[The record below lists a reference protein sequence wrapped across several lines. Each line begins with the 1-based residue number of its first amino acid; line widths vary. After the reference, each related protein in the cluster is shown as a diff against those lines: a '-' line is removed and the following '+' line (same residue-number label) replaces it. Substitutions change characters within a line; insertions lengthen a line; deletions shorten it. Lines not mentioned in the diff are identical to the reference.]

1 VPYRHTSDGLRIRYE
16 VHGPRHGA
24 PVLLVQGLGTDSRG
38 WVFQRRALTRA
49 GHRVV
54 TVDNRGVGRS
64 DKPLD
69 GYDLERMA
77 LDCVEVLDDV
87 GIERAHV
94 VGASMGGVIA
104 QIMAVRHPDRLAS
117 LVLACTACRHHDWRR
132 ELFAEWADVATRE
145 GMRAWA
151 RTHLRWIV
159 GPRSLRRFGAGF
171 GWLAPVFVSAPA
183 HAFTGQLSAILA
195 VDDGLRHELAGIDVP
210 TLVVVGSQD
219 TLTPQADAEE
229 LAEHIPGARLAIV
242 RGGPHAFMV
251 EAAPAFNRVVLRF
264 LAEQAS
270 DAVGE
275 TA

>member
-1 VPYRHTSDGLRIRYE
+1 MPYRHTSDGLRIRYD

-38 WVFQRRALTRA
+38 WAFQRRAFAGA
-49 GHRVV
+49 GHRVI
-54 TVDNRGVGRS
+54 TFDNRGVGRS

-77 LDCVEVLDDV
+77 LDCVEVLDDAGV
-87 GIERAHV
+87 EQANV

-104 QIMAVRHPDRLAS
+104 QIMAVRHPDRLRS

-132 ELFAEWADVATRE
+132 ELFAEWADIATRE

-151 RTHLRWIV
+151 RAHLRWIV

-171 GWLAPVFVSAPA
+171 GWLAPVFMSAPA
-183 HAFTGQLSAILA
+183 HAFTGQLAAILA
-195 VDDGLRHELAGIDVP
+195 VDDALRHELAGIDVP

-251 EAAPAFNRVVLRF
+251 EAAPAFNRVVLGF
-264 LAEQAS
+264 LSELH
-270 DAVGE
+270 AVGE

>member
-1 VPYRHTSDGLRIRYE
+1 MPYRHTSDGLRIRYDVRGRADGE
-16 VHGPRHGA
+16 

-38 WVFQRRALTRA
+38 WLLQRRALTAA

-54 TVDNRGVGRS
+54 TLDNRGVGRS

-87 GIERAHV
+87 GIDRAHV

-104 QIMAVRHPDRLAS
+104 QIVAVRHPERVAS
-117 LVLACTACRHHDWRR
+117 LVLACTACRHHEWRR
-132 ELFAEWADVATRE
+132 ELFAEWAEMARRD
-145 GMRAWA
+145 GMRTWA
-151 RTHLRWIV
+151 RHHLRWIV

-171 GWLAPVFVSAPA
+171 GLLAPVFMSAPA
-183 HAFTGQLSAILA
+183 YAFAGQLDAILA
-195 VDDGLRHELAGIDVP
+195 VDDGLRHELAGVTAP

-229 LAEHIPGARLAIV
+229 LAELIPGARIAVV
-242 RGGPHAFMV
+242 RGGPHGFMV
-251 EAAPAFNRVVLRF
+251 EAAPGFNRALLGF
-264 LAEQAS
+264 LAEQA
-270 DAVGE
+270 A
-275 TA
+275 APAA